1 MTSIYN
7 KDLKNDSVKMQII
20 QEYYGNNKSSY
31 EISRELGI
39 PARTIQNF
47 LAKDTH
53 KGWHLENEEIIDKYF
68 NGFGN
73 SLATD
78 CPTPEHQIGI
88 WSPYKSDEEDEKLVN
103 KAKHLVNIE
112 KAKKFYDASRSALV
126 SGGKMIRIPSQ
137 YLEEDVSME
146 DAEVLDYFVK
156 IMENLEK
163 CQENGILFIGMSQQE
178 ITNLIES
185 IRSGVQVFTD
195 KEGNALCIDEI
206 YEDRLTFKIERDELD
221 DYEDKIMDEIA
232 RGRGTSPRTDYKLV
246 VGSKSEVYKVD
257 KQGDNSRVLILS
269 DIHFPYQHKDLF
281 KFLQHLKDKY
291 NPTRVICM
299 GDETDGHAL
308 SFHDSDPD
316 LPSAGDEL
324 RRALPFVQ
332 ELYKM
337 FPEMDILDS
346 NHGSLVYRKAKHHGV
361 PKHYIKSYNDV
372 LGVGDGWKWSYDL
385 TIDLPNGTKC
395 YFHHGKSPDVVKL
408 SQVMGMSAVQGHY
421 HSVFKVD
428 YWANPNGLY
437 FGMQTGC
444 LVDRDAYAFAYEN
457 CNLKKP
463 IIGTGLIIDSHPIL
477 EPLIMDGAG
486 NWIQR

>member
-7 KDLKNDSVKMQII
+7 KDLKLDSVKMQII

-31 EISRELGI
+31 EISRELGV

-47 LAKDTH
+47 IAKDTH

-68 NGFGN
+68 TGFGYEAPKED
-73 SLATD
+73 SL
-78 CPTPEHQIGI
+78 H
-88 WSPYKSDEEDEKLVN
+88 KL
-103 KAKHLVNIE
+103 KHLENIH
-112 KAKKFYDASRSALV
+112 KAKKFYDDTRGALV
-126 SGGKMIRIPSQ
+126 SGDKMIRIPSQ
-137 YLEEDVSME
+137 YLEEDASKS
-146 DAEVLDYFVK
+146 DAEVLDAFLK
-156 IMENLEK
+156 CMENLSKNE
-163 CQENGILFIGMSQQE
+163 ENG
-178 ITNLIES
+178 
-185 IRSGVQVFTD
+185 VFNQYGFPIPED
-195 KEGNALCIDEI
+195 QWEGLGISFKKKEVLG
-206 YEDRLTFKIERDELD
+206 
-221 DYEDKIMDEIA
+221 
-232 RGRGTSPRTDYKLV
+232 
-246 VGSKSEVYKVD
+246 KSEVYKVD

-299 GDETDGHAL
+299 GDEMDHHAL

-324 RRALPFVQ
+324 RRSLPFVQ

-372 LGVGDGWKWSYDL
+372 LGVGEGWKWSYDL

>member
-1 MTSIYN
+1 MLVRGQGMRVATAARQLG
-7 KDLKNDSVKMQII
+7 LKPRHAQEFMAQEKLWMRDWWDEHYDEVND
-20 QEYYGNNKSSY
+20 
-31 EISRELGI
+31 
-39 PARTIQNF
+39 
-47 LAKDTH
+47 
-53 KGWHLENEEIIDKYF
+53 YF
-68 NGFGN
+68 NGFN
-73 SLATD
+73 SVTKDDRKVGCLLD
-78 CPTPEHQIGI
+78 N
-88 WSPYKSDEEDEKLVN
+88 PYKMSLSDLQSSGIILPRQFE
-103 KAKHLVNIE
+103 AK
-112 KAKKFYDASRSALV
+112 
-126 SGGKMIRIPSQ
+126 P
-137 YLEEDVSME
+137 
-146 DAEVLDYFVK
+146 
-156 IMENLEK
+156 
-163 CQENGILFIGMSQQE
+163 
-178 ITNLIES
+178 
-185 IRSGVQVFTD
+185 
-195 KEGNALCIDEI
+195 
-206 YEDRLTFKIERDELD
+206 
-221 DYEDKIMDEIA
+221 
-232 RGRGTSPRTDYKLV
+232 
-246 VGSKSEVYKVD
+246 EVYKVD
-257 KQGDNSRVLILS
+257 KIGDNRRVLILS

-291 NPTRVICM
+291 SPTRVICM
-299 GDETDGHAL
+299 GDEMDHHAL

-332 ELYKM
+332 ELYRM

-372 LGVGDGWKWSYDL
+372 LGVGNGWKWSYDL

-477 EPLIMDGAG
+477 EPLIMDEYG
-486 NWIQR
+486 NWIGK

>member
-1 MTSIYN
+1 MLVRSD
-7 KDLKNDSVKMQII
+7 DLSVA
-20 QEYYGNNKSSY
+20 GAA
-31 EISRELGI
+31 RALGI
-39 PARTIQNF
+39 SERTAQSFYNAETQWAF
-47 LAKDTH
+47 N
-53 KGWHLENEEIIDKYF
+53 WWQENEEIIDKYF

-88 WSPYKSDEEDEKLVN
+88 WSPYKSDEEDEKLFG
-103 KAKHLVNIE
+103 KAKHLENIE
-112 KAKKFYDASRSALV
+112 KAKNFYDTGRNALV
-126 SGGKMIRIPSQ
+126 SGDKMIRIPSQ
-137 YLEEDVSME
+137 YLEEDVSE
-146 DAEVLDYFVK
+146 SDAEVLDTFLK
-156 IMENLEK
+156 CMENLSKNE
-163 CQENGILFIGMSQQE
+163 ENGALNQYGFPIPEDQWEGLGISFKKKE
-178 ITNLIES
+178 
-185 IRSGVQVFTD
+185 VTD
-195 KEGNALCIDEI
+195 K
-206 YEDRLTFKIERDELD
+206 
-221 DYEDKIMDEIA
+221 
-232 RGRGTSPRTDYKLV
+232 P
-246 VGSKSEVYKVD
+246 EVYKVD

-299 GDETDGHAL
+299 GDEMDHHAL

-372 LGVGDGWKWSYDL
+372 LGVGEGWKWSYDL

-463 IIGTGLIIDSHPIL
+463 IIGTGLIINSQPVL
-477 EPLIMDGAG
+477 EPLIMNEFGDWVGK
-486 NWIQR
+486 

>member
-47 LAKDTH
+47 IAKDTH
-53 KGWHLENEEIIDKYF
+53 KGWHLENEEIIDRYF
-68 NGFGN
+68 NGFG
-73 SLATD
+73 
-78 CPTPEHQIGI
+78 
-88 WSPYKSDEEDEKLVN
+88 
-103 KAKHLVNIE
+103 
-112 KAKKFYDASRSALV
+112 
-126 SGGKMIRIPSQ
+126 
-137 YLEEDVSME
+137 
-146 DAEVLDYFVK
+146 
-156 IMENLEK
+156 
-163 CQENGILFIGMSQQE
+163 
-178 ITNLIES
+178 
-185 IRSGVQVFTD
+185 
-195 KEGNALCIDEI
+195 
-206 YEDRLTFKIERDELD
+206 RDDLD
-221 DYEDKIMDEIA
+221 DYEDKIMDEIS
-232 RGRGTSPRTDYKLV
+232 RGRETSPRTDYKLI
-246 VGSKSEVYKVD
+246 VGNESGVILPQQFEAKSEVYKVD

-299 GDETDGHAL
+299 GDEMDHHAL

-372 LGVGDGWKWSYDL
+372 LGVGEGWKWSYDL

-463 IIGTGLIIDSHPIL
+463 IIGTGLIINSQPVL
-477 EPLIMDGAG
+477 EPLIMNEFGDWVGK
-486 NWIQR
+486 

>member
-1 MTSIYN
+1 MSNIYN
-7 KDLKNDSVKMQII
+7 KDLKNNDELKKQLIMLVRSDNLSVA
-20 QEYYGNNKSSY
+20 GAA
-31 EISRELGI
+31 RALGI
-39 PARTIQNF
+39 SERTAQSFYNAETQWAF
-47 LAKDTH
+47 T
-53 KGWHLENEEIIDKYF
+53 WWQENGETVDKYF
-68 NGFGN
+68 NGFGGKTVGDMIQELHDDP
-73 SLATD
+73 LADIFKGTWLECKD
-78 CPTPEHQIGI
+78 DSITPADIKGSFE
-88 WSPYKSDEEDEKLVN
+88 WSPHKSDEEEEKLVN
-103 KAKHLVNIE
+103 KAKHLLNIE
-112 KAKKFYDASRSALV
+112 KAKKFYDTTRSALV
-126 SGGKMIRIPSQ
+126 SGDKMIRIPSQ
-137 YLEEDVSME
+137 YLEEDANES
-146 DAEVLDYFVK
+146 DAEILDAFLK
-156 IMENLEK
+156 CMESLSKNE
-163 CQENGILFIGMSQQE
+163 ENGVLNQYGFPIPEDQW
-178 ITNLIES
+178 ES
-185 IRSGVQVFTD
+185 LGFSVKKKGVVD
-195 KEGNALCIDEI
+195 K
-206 YEDRLTFKIERDELD
+206 
-221 DYEDKIMDEIA
+221 
-232 RGRGTSPRTDYKLV
+232 P
-246 VGSKSEVYKVD
+246 EVYKVD
-257 KQGDNSRVLILS
+257 KQGDNSRILILS

-299 GDETDGHAL
+299 GDEMDHHAL

-372 LGVGDGWKWSYDL
+372 LGVGEGWKWSYDL

-463 IIGTGLIIDSHPIL
+463 IIGTGLIINSQPVL
-477 EPLIMDGAG
+477 EPLIMNEFGDWVGK
-486 NWIQR
+486 

>member
-1 MTSIYN
+1 
-7 KDLKNDSVKMQII
+7 L
-20 QEYYGNNKSSY
+20 
-31 EISRELGI
+31 
-39 PARTIQNF
+39 
-47 LAKDTH
+47 LAKT
-53 KGWHLENEEIIDKYF
+53 
-68 NGFGN
+68 
-73 SLATD
+73 
-78 CPTPEHQIGI
+78 
-88 WSPYKSDEEDEKLVN
+88 
-103 KAKHLVNIE
+103 KHLQNIQ
-112 KAKKFYDASRSALV
+112 KAKKFYDATRNALV
-126 SGGKMIRIPSQ
+126 SGDKMIRIPSQ
-137 YLEEDVSME
+137 YLEEDANES
-146 DAEVLDYFVK
+146 DAEVLDTFLK
-156 IMENLEK
+156 CMENLSKNE
-163 CQENGILFIGMSQQE
+163 ENGVFNQHGFPIPEDQW
-178 ITNLIES
+178 ES
-185 IRSGVQVFTD
+185 LGISFKK
-195 KEGNALCIDEI
+195 KEVE
-206 YEDRLTFKIERDELD
+206 K
-221 DYEDKIMDEIA
+221 K
-232 RGRGTSPRTDYKLV
+232 P
-246 VGSKSEVYKVD
+246 EVYKVD

-291 NPTRVICM
+291 KPTRIICM

-372 LGVGDGWKWSYDL
+372 LGVGEGWKWSYDL

-477 EPLIMDGAG
+477 EPLIMDSQG
-486 NWIQR
+486 NWIQK

>member
-7 KDLKNDSVKMQII
+7 KDLKNNDELKNKLVMLVRSDDLSVA
-20 QEYYGNNKSSY
+20 GAA
-31 EISRELGI
+31 RALGI
-39 PARTIQNF
+39 SERTAQSFYNAETQWAF
-47 LAKDTH
+47 N
-53 KGWHLENEEIIDKYF
+53 WWQENGEVVDKYYD
-68 NGFGN
+68 GFGN

-78 CPTPEHQIGI
+78 CPTPEHRIGV
-88 WSPYKSDEEDEKLVN
+88 WPPYKSEEEDE
-103 KAKHLVNIE
+103 
-112 KAKKFYDASRSALV
+112 
-126 SGGKMIRIPSQ
+126 
-137 YLEEDVSME
+137 
-146 DAEVLDYFVK
+146 
-156 IMENLEK
+156 NL
-163 CQENGILFIGMSQQE
+163 
-178 ITNLIES
+178 
-185 IRSGVQVFTD
+185 
-195 KEGNALCIDEI
+195 
-206 YEDRLTFKIERDELD
+206 
-221 DYEDKIMDEIA
+221 MDHVA
-232 RGRGTSPRTDYKLV
+232 HGRGASFRTDYKPV
-246 VGSKSEVYKVD
+246 VREESEVYKVD
-257 KQGDNSRVLILS
+257 KQGDNSRILILS

-299 GDETDGHAL
+299 GDETDCHAL

-372 LGVGDGWKWSYDL
+372 LGVGEGWKWSYDL

-463 IIGTGLIIDSHPIL
+463 IIGTGLIINSQPVL
-477 EPLIMDGAG
+477 EPLIMNEFGDWVGK
-486 NWIQR
+486 

>member
-1 MTSIYN
+1 MEYN
-7 KDLKNDSVKMQII
+7 KDLKSDSVKSQIVI
-20 QEYYGNNKSSY
+20 GYYRDKKSSY
-31 EISRELGI
+31 EMSREFGI
-39 PARTIQNF
+39 PARTLQNF
-47 LAKDTH
+47 IARDTH
-53 KGWHLENEEIIDKYF
+53 APWWMDNEDWVDELKM
-68 NGFGN
+68 
-73 SLATD
+73 
-78 CPTPEHQIGI
+78 GI
-88 WSPYKSDEEDEKLVN
+88 
-103 KAKHLVNIE
+103 
-112 KAKKFYDASRSALV
+112 F
-126 SGGKMIRIPSQ
+126 
-137 YLEEDVSME
+137 
-146 DAEVLDYFVK
+146 
-156 IMENLEK
+156 
-163 CQENGILFIGMSQQE
+163 
-178 ITNLIES
+178 
-185 IRSGVQVFTD
+185 
-195 KEGNALCIDEI
+195 
-206 YEDRLTFKIERDELD
+206 ERDGLD
-221 DYEDKIMDEIA
+221 DYEDTITDEIS
-232 RGRGTSPRTDYKLV
+232 RGRETSFRTDYKLV
-246 VGSKSEVYKVD
+246 VGDKSEVYKVD

-463 IIGTGLIIDSHPIL
+463 IIGTGLIRDSHPIL

-486 NWIQR
+486 NWIGK